1 MNKITSTTEMKPGHL
16 YCAFRTVED
25 ATGETYDSGD
35 EFIWCG
41 VDGLYTE
48 DGEEWATGP
57 MYLAD
62 GTCVSEG
69 SDYPDF
75 FVEQTGSF
83 NPEYA
88 KA

>member
-1 MNKITSTTEMKPGHL
+1 MNKITNTKEMKAGHL

-25 ATGETYDSGD
+25 ASGEVYDRGD
-35 EFIWCG
+35 ELLWCG
-41 VDGLYTE
+41 VGGTLYTE
-48 DGEEWATGP
+48 DGDEWETSP

-69 SDYPDF
+69 FDYPDF

-83 NPEYA
+83 NSDYA
-88 KA
+88 G